1 MRRVKN
7 LKKLSNSFIDF
18 YQLSFLVY
26 FSLLHAFLILP
37 KILKK
42 VYQIFVHAI
51 CPKRFPLNTKNRQN
65 GAAIIENIP
74 DRDLQIHYDN
84 SDTSRFSL
92 QALDKHTN
100 NKRVENHN
108 ALEDSF
114 SSELIND
121 LICDNMTLKSEL
133 EKVILETENLN
144 RKYEEIDTRIK
155 SMNDMCDIVLVDIV
169 KDGKNNKTSQTKD
182 SKQPR
187 KHLLCP

>member
-1 MRRVKN
+1 M
-7 LKKLSNSFIDF
+7 I
-18 YQLSFLVY
+18 YQFPIFH

-74 DRDLQIHYDN
+74 DRDLQIHYEN

-92 QALDKHTN
+92 QAIDKHTN